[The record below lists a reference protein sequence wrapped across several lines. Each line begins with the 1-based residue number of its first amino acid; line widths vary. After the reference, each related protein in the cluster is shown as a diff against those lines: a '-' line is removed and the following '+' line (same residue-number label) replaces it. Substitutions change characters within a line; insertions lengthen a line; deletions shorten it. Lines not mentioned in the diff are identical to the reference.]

1 MTSNARTCVGST
13 GREKRGKERLVCL
26 DVGAYWARNSISR
39 RGEGAPGRA
48 PGNELHQLALA
59 DALQC
64 LVDLCIW
71 VKAHGWTMS
80 MLVWVSDRTTTLF

>member
-1 MTSNARTCVGST
+1 MPGC
-13 GREKRGKERLVCL
+13 
-26 DVGAYWARNSISR
+26 GAYRARNSISR

-59 DALQC
+59 DALQG

-80 MLVWVSDRTTTLF
+80 MLVWVSDRTTTLFLSVMSEAGRSMEVEVVMGDK